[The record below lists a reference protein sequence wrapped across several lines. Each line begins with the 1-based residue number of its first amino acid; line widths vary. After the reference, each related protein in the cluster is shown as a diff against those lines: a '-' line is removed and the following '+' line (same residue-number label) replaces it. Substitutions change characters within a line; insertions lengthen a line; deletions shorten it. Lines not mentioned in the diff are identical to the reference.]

1 MREWVWRDG
10 EEVVICRRLCGS
22 KEESQI
28 AGINKSI
35 NTHAGCVSDPLRK
48 SFEFATLKAE
58 HERMKKII
66 RGKATG
72 GCVAVFA
79 LVFFDAGFRGLS
91 LLDS

>member
-1 MREWVWRDG
+1 VKRWSSVG
-10 EEVVICRRLCGS
+10 LFVAARRS
-22 KEESQI
+22 HRSR
-28 AGINKSI
+28 GINKSI
-35 NTHAGCVSDPLRK
+35 NTHAGCASDPLRK